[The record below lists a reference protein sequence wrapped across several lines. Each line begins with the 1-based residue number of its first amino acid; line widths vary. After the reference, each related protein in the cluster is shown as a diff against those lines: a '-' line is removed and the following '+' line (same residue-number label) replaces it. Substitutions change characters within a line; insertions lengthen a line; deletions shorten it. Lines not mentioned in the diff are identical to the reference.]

1 MAELTLNVDE
11 VVGIKKEIE
20 EGSLELIF
28 NALQSDI
35 YSYPI
40 KSFVRETISNG
51 LDSIIEKNV
60 FREIQKGIP
69 VETFFLQRQD
79 GALLKDSEYNSD
91 YYDEKFLSD
100 NCKVLVTYQ
109 EGTPRDSISIMD
121 YGVGLGGERLRGYF
135 RIGWSSKRNFLT
147 ARGLY
152 GLGSK
157 SALAT
162 GVEYYTM
169 TTVYN
174 GYKTTF
180 MIYNR
185 DYENITPKTK
195 DGKTDVW
202 EVTMADNRKVKKN
215 IYWEPCPYEKN
226 SVTVSVEVKKHNKQT
241 FISGVKDQF
250 QYFSGQVQL
259 KVVDSYGSVTWDYLN
274 DVPEY
279 ESDHLL
285 IPKYST
291 YSSPHILVD
300 GISYGLVS
308 WSELELE
315 DRQGKI
321 ALKVSA
327 NQVDITQ
334 SRESLKWTD
343 KTKST
348 ILKVIKLAED
358 EASEYVRNNVNI
370 EDVEN
375 IFELNSNFNAL
386 GGNSNVVT
394 NVFGRFLKLH
404 SIKPKYT
411 LKLDL
416 KKRDE
421 KEQVIEY
428 VEDVTGVI
436 NSELFEFL
444 FYSYDFKL
452 VHTYSDNKGL
462 KIKSEIVKDF
472 SSIANKKIVFSENS
486 NLGPKL
492 ANKILNQMNTS
503 SFIYVRE
510 NVTRMKQWI
519 GLKDTKD
526 YPTEVVKKYAQ
537 NILTKYND
545 IYLDIYEAF
554 DDDEDEITDNE
565 LENNL
570 VNLAQ
575 VRKLNKEVM
584 WYEYDTYES
593 YGNEFSFRRSKHEIK
608 IVELETFFKRK
619 EVIVVPS
626 SYLKLA
632 KMLYTVDYILET
644 INKPTIV
651 IVAEENVKYFVE
663 AGGIHITNY
672 LRTLN
677 LNTGELMIGE
687 KFVQMNTLIQ
697 FEKIMDKYKLF
708 SNDINIIKT
717 ISNIDSVKYSKLYNS
732 RSYTIKDLLSRATD
746 EETVNEI
753 IAYLDT
759 LSKFQEIVESKD
771 KDAIIEKSKE
781 MFGTDKIHSI
791 YAYDKD
797 YIDEIEA
804 ELERLSPIGPLIN
817 DLNTYISAETSSLLK
832 KLLKTIHSND

>member
-60 FREIQKGIP
+60 FREIQKGVP

-79 GALLKDSEYNSD
+79 GTLLKDSEYNPD

-100 NCKVLVTYQ
+100 NTKVLVTYQ
-109 EGTPRDSISIMD
+109 ESTPRDSISIMD
-121 YGVGLGGERLRGYF
+121 YGVGLGGERLKGYF
-135 RIGWSSKRNFLT
+135 KIGWSSKRNFLT

-259 KVVDSYGSVTWDYLN
+259 RVVGSDGTATWDNLN

-375 IFELNSNFNAL
+375 IFELNSNFSAL

-411 LKLDL
+411 MTLKE
-416 KKRDE
+416 DE
-421 KEQVIEY
+421 T
-428 VEDVTGVI
+428 VTGVI
-436 NSELFEFL
+436 NSELFDFL
-444 FYSYDFKL
+444 FYGYDFKL
-452 VHTYSDNKGL
+452 ISTYSDHKGL
-462 KIKSEIVKDF
+462 KIKGEIVKDF
-472 SSIANKKIVFSENS
+472 SSIANKKIIFSTES

-492 ANKILNQMNTS
+492 ANKILNQLNTN

-510 NVTRMKQWI
+510 NVTRIKQYI
-519 GLKDTKD
+519 ALGRGKD
-526 YPTEVVKKYAQ
+526 YPSHLVKAYAH

-545 IYLDIYEAF
+545 IKLDLYAAF
-554 DDDEDEITDNE
+554 DDDEEEVTDNE
-565 LENNL
+565 LENNS

-575 VRKLNKEVM
+575 IRKLNKEVM
-584 WYEYDTYES
+584 WYEFSVYEVVH
-593 YGNEFSFRRSKHEIK
+593 EFIFRREKYEHK
-608 IVELETFFKRK
+608 IVDLEDNLKHK
-619 EVIVVPS
+619 DVIVVPS
-626 SYLKLA
+626 SYTKLA
-632 KMLYTVDYILET
+632 KLIMSVDHILAT
-644 INKPTIV
+644 TKLPTIV

-697 FEKIMDKYKLF
+697 FEKVMDKYKLF

-717 ISNIDSVKYSKLYNS
+717 ISKIDPVKYSKLYNS
-732 RSYTIKDLLSRATD
+732 RSYSIKDLLSRATD

-797 YIDEIEA
+797 YIDEVEA

-817 DLNTYISAETSSLLK
+817 DLSTYISSETSSLLK